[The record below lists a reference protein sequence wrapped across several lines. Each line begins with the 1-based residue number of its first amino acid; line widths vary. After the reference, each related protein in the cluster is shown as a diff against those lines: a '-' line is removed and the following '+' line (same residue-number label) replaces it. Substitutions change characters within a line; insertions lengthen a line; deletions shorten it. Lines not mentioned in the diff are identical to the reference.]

1 MEGIHLVEALSFD
14 VYGTLIDWESGIAA
28 ALRPWANRHGLLIS
42 DDALIEAFARHETQV
57 QTEHPT
63 WLYPD
68 ILSELM
74 WRIGNDLDAPVTE
87 IEAAAFGRSV
97 GQWPAF
103 PDTAEALARLSQHYK
118 LIVLSN
124 VDNVSLRLSNDHL
137 GVEFDA
143 TISAEDVGSYKPA
156 PANFDA
162 LDDALEALGYETNQ
176 LLHVAESLYHDHEP
190 ARARGLKTVWIHR
203 RNTKPGTGATAA
215 PLTDITPDYRFA
227 TLSQFADAL
236 LADGS

>member
-14 VYGTLIDWESGIAA
+14 VYGTLIDWETGIAS

-42 DDALIEAFARHETQV
+42 DDALVSAFARHETRI

-63 WLYPD
+63 WRYPE

-87 IEAAAFGRSV
+87 LEAAAFGRSV

-103 PDTAEALARLSQHYK
+103 ADSAESLRRLKQRFK

-124 VDNVSLRLSNDHL
+124 VDNVSLRLSNDRL

-143 TISAEDVGSYKPA
+143 IVTAEEVGAYKPS
-156 PANFDA
+156 PSMFDS
-162 LDDALEALGYETNQ
+162 LDDTVEALGYDTNQ
-176 LLHVAESLYHDHEP
+176 VLHVAESLYHDHEP
-190 ARARGLKTVWIHR
+190 AKARGMQTAWIHR
-203 RNTKPGTGATAA
+203 RHAKDGYGATAA
-215 PLTDITPDYRFA
+215 PGSHVVPDHRFESLALFTDAI
-227 TLSQFADAL
+227 
-236 LADGS
+236 LAAR

>member
-1 MEGIHLVEALSFD
+1 MEGTHLVEALSFD

-28 ALRPWANRHGLLIS
+28 ALRPWADRHGLLIS
-42 DDALIEAFARHETQV
+42 DDALTVAFARHETQV

-63 WLYPD
+63 WRYPE

-87 IEAAAFGRSV
+87 LEAAAFGRSV

-103 PDTAEALARLSQHYK
+103 ADSIDSLRRLKQRFK
-118 LIVLSN
+118 LIVVSN
-124 VDNVSLRLSNDHL
+124 VDNVSLRLSNDRL

-143 TISAEDVGSYKPA
+143 VVTAEDVGAYKPS
-156 PANFDA
+156 PAVFEA
-162 LDDALEALGYETNQ
+162 LDDALEALGYGPEQ

-190 ARARGLKTVWIHR
+190 AKARGMQTAWIHR
-203 RNTKPGTGATAA
+203 RHAKDGYGATAA
-215 PLTDITPDYRFA
+215 PLSDVTPDHRYE
-227 TLSQFADAL
+227 S
-236 LADGS
+236 LADFTDAILAAD

>member
-1 MEGIHLVEALSFD
+1 MEALSFD
-14 VYGTLIDWESGIAA
+14 VYGTLIDWEAGIAG
-28 ALRPWANRHGLLIS
+28 ALRPWADRHGLLIS
-42 DDALIEAFARHETQV
+42 DDALTTAFARHETQI

-87 IEAAAFGRSV
+87 LEAAAFGRSV

-103 PDTAEALARLSQHYK
+103 ADSVESLRRLEKRYK

-124 VDNVSLRLSNDHL
+124 VDNVSLRLSNDRL
-137 GVEFDA
+137 GVTFDA
-143 TISAEDVGSYKPA
+143 IVTAEDVGAYKPSTVM
-156 PANFDA
+156 FEA
-162 LDDALEALGYETNQ
+162 LDETLEALGYTNNQ

-190 ARARGLKTVWIHR
+190 AKNRGMQTAWIHR
-203 RNTKPGTGATAA
+203 RHAKDGFGATAA
-215 PLTDITPDYRFA
+215 PLSEVAPDHRFE
-227 TLSQFADAL
+227 S
-236 LADGS
+236 LADFTDAILAAG